1 MLDTIKIDSKGVK
14 MVAHRGVSGVEKEN
28 TCPAF
33 VLAGN
38 KSYYGIECDV
48 HVTADGK
55 YVICHDDD
63 VERVTGVKDMV
74 IEKTNFADIVA
85 VPILDTD
92 GVTKRSDLVFPTLED
107 YIKICRKYNK
117 VAVLELK
124 NRIVKEHVKGIIEQ
138 IRSLGWL
145 ERTTFISFDR
155 DNMVDLRALEPTVTA
170 QYLHCEINE
179 EIIDFATKNNVDLD
193 IGFWNLTAEMVA
205 LAHEKGRLVNCWTV
219 DKPEDAEKVIA
230 LGVDMITSNIL
241 E

>member
-33 VLAGN
+33 VLGGN
-38 KSYYGIECDV
+38 KSYYGIETDV

-55 YVICHDDD
+55 YIICHDDNI
-63 VERVTGVKDMV
+63 ERVTGVSGVV
-74 IEKTNFADIVA
+74 IEESNFDDIVA

-92 GVTKRSDLVFPTLED
+92 GITKRTDLKFPTLAD
-107 YIKICRKYNK
+107 YISICKKYGK

-124 NRIVKEHVKGIIEQ
+124 NRIEKEHIKGIIEQ
-138 IRSLGWL
+138 IRAIGWL
-145 ERTTFISFDR
+145 DNTTFISFNR
-155 DNMVDLRALEPTVTA
+155 ENMVDLRALEPIVSA
-170 QYLHCEINE
+170 QFLSCELNE
-179 EIIDFATKNNVDLD
+179 EIIDFAVKTNVDLD

-205 LAHEKGRLVNCWTV
+205 LAHEKGKIVNCWTV